1 MNFLNFSIKDI
12 YLETAGQVFDLHNH
26 FTLQKY
32 TQNSR
37 NRVFEIFLSSQI
49 SHCSDNADTQVAT
62 DLKITFRNTSS
73 IMIQDKPIAG
83 PINSTDDATDETN
96 ICFQG
101 MKFVNAMTYQPTIV
115 CQLAEKADEKIPSV
129 EIDWGEY
136 LYIDFIWGVEMVIS
150 SETVE
155 VSFHQAAE
163 VITHS

>member
-32 TQNSR
+32 TQNTR
-37 NRVFEIFLSSQI
+37 DRVFEIFLSGQVR
-49 SHCSDNADTQVAT
+49 HCSDNHADTQITT
-62 DLKITFRNTSS
+62 DLKITFRNVSS
-73 IMIQDKPIAG
+73 IMIQDTPID
-83 PINSTDDATDETN
+83 TTN
-96 ICFQG
+96 VCFEG
-101 MKFVNAMTYQPTIV
+101 MQFVNAMIHQPTIV
-115 CQLAEKADEKIPSV
+115 YQLAEKADEKSPSV